1 MAEFLGVTHDKISHY
16 VATSKT
22 NDLKYDGTS
31 AVSMCMLYRISR
43 KLVKLVLGR
52 FRTEE
57 RKNHNF
63 WATVNAYM
71 RLLSKRCPCVTYDR
85 REFKV
90 AEKIDINYFR
100 KLSRDMD
107 PRNRDTVPHSSFC

>member
-1 MAEFLGVTHDKISHY
+1 MHDKISHY

-31 AVSMCMLYRISR
+31 SVSMHMLYRISR
-43 KLVKLVLGR
+43 KLVKLVMGR

-57 RKNHNF
+57 RKNYNF
-63 WATVNAYM
+63 WATANAYM
-71 RLLSKRCPCVTYDR
+71 RLLSKRSPCVAYDR

-90 AEKIDINYFR
+90 AEKIDINYFK
-100 KLSRDMD
+100 KLAHDMN
-107 PRNRDTVPHSSFC
+107 PRNTDKVPHNSFC